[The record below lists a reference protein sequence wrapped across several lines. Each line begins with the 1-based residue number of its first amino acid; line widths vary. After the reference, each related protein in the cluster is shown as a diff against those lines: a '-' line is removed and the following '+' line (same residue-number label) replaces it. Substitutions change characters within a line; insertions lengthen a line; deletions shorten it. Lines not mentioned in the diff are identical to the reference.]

1 MINTLRTTTTQ
12 NSNKAGIYCLIGGC
26 QYMGFTK
33 TFGHIKMDFIPINV
47 INNAEQWRERATS
60 DEFDIIQIN

>member
-1 MINTLRTTTTQ
+1 
-12 NSNKAGIYCLIGGC
+12 
-26 QYMGFTK
+26 MGFTK

>member
-1 MINTLRTTTTQ
+1 MINTLRTTTIL
-12 NSNKAGIYCLIGGC
+12 NSNKAGIYHRIGSC